1 MRRFLAGG
9 LVGVALLAWTGA
21 PRAVTVTGLY
31 DADVPVAS
39 QDAAERDRALR
50 GALLEVVVRV
60 SGQRRVP
67 PTGVLSGALQNPSRF
82 VQEFGYGSAPDAG
95 AAAPRPSAGGSGRL
109 WVRFDPGA
117 VNQLL
122 KQAGLPVWGRSR
134 PTTVLWLAVERDG
147 QRDLV
152 GATDPGALSAAVQSR
167 ARARGVPIL
176 LPTLDGEDRGR
187 VRVDDV
193 WGELTDKVSAAS
205 RRYQADVVVL
215 AHARERIPELWE
227 SRWTVVAGGAPEHYA
242 VDGDRLDK
250 VVAEGVDRVADRVA
264 ARFAQAAAPEPTP
277 AATAE
282 GPLPDLVVIGVDSFD
297 AYLRAR
303 RQIEGSNGVSSVQT
317 VRLDPGRATFRLR
330 AQGDRESI
338 SRALAVGRALVP
350 VDGGS
355 DWTFQLM
362 P

>member
-1 MRRFLAGG
+1 MKRFLASG
-9 LVGVALLAWTGA
+9 LVGLALLAWIGA
-21 PRAVTVTGLY
+21 SRAVTVTGLY
-31 DADVPVAS
+31 DAEVPVAS

-82 VQEFGYGSAPDAG
+82 VQEFGYGSLPDAG
-95 AAAPRPSAGGSGRL
+95 SGARPSAGGGGRL

-117 VNQLL
+117 VNELL
-122 KQAGLPVWGRSR
+122 RQAGLPVWGRSR
-134 PTTVLWLAVERDG
+134 PATVVWLAVERDG
-147 QRDLV
+147 QREIV
-152 GATDPGALSAAVQSR
+152 SASDPGTLGAAVQSR

-176 LPTLDGEDRGR
+176 LPTLDAEDRAR

-193 WGELTDKVSAAS
+193 WGDLTDKVSAAS

-215 AHARERIPELWE
+215 AQARERIPELWE
-227 SRWTVVAGGAPEHYA
+227 TRWTVVAGGAPERYT
-242 VDGDRLDK
+242 VDGERLEK
-250 VVAEGVDRVADRVA
+250 VVAEGVDRVTDRVA
-264 ARFAQAAAPEPTP
+264 ARFAHSAVAEPTP
-277 AATAE
+277 GATVE
-282 GPLPDLVVIGVDSFD
+282 GPLPDLVVIGVESFD
-297 AYLRAR
+297 AYVRAR

-338 SRALAVGRALVP
+338 SRSLVLGRTLVP
-350 VDGGS
+350 VEGSS
-355 DWTFQLM
+355 DWAFQLV